1 MADNRK
7 KILEMLEKKKIT
19 TDEAYRLLGA
29 IDDEESGHGNR
40 GHEDTG
46 SRGPASKSNHK
57 YLRVT
62 IIPGEEQE
70 QGEHPERV
78 NVRIPMSLLRA
89 GIKLSALIPP
99 EHLDKANKA
108 LSDKGIDFDVSK
120 IKPED
125 LEGLIEAIGD
135 TEIDIDGKHG
145 EKVKVFVE

>member
-29 IDDEESGHGNR
+29 IDDEEPGHSNH
-40 GHEDTG
+40 GHEDIG
-46 SRGPASKSNHK
+46 SRRSATKYDHK
-57 YLRVT
+57 YLRIT
-62 IIPGEEQE
+62 ITPGEEHE
-70 QGEHPERV
+70 QWEHPERV

-89 GIKLSALIPP
+89 GIKLTALMPP
-99 EHLDKANKA
+99 EQLDKANKA
-108 LSDKGIDFDVSK
+108 LSDKGIDFDVRK

-135 TEIDIDGKHG
+135 TEIDIDGKNG